1 LPCAEDFSL
10 KLWLFDSDVPAL
22 CMLSNFWKRMERD
35 VFEFV
40 GMQTGAKMIAKYEG
54 K

>member
-1 LPCAEDFSL
+1 MCRILSL
-10 KLWLFDSDVPAL
+10 KLWLFDSAVPAL
-22 CMLSNFWKRMERD
+22 CMLSNFWKRIERD

-40 GMQTGAKMIAKYEG
+40 RMQTSAKMIANYER